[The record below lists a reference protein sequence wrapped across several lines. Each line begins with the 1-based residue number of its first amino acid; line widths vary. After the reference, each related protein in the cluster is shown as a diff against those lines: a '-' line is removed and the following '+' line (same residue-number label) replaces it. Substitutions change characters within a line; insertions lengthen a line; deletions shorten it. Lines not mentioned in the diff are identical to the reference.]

1 MKTGFNSLYPEI
13 SDDIMLTRIF
23 NYYWDLI
30 VNQRRW
36 FFAIAIIFLFGVIS
50 GILIRVITPNFL
62 DTFRDIVKDIV
73 GDTLTFDASL
83 MIRIFVNN
91 ITAAFVMM
99 FGGIVLGLIP
109 FFAILFNGFVIGYVV
124 TASLLTA
131 SMGTL
136 ESVYLTFSTII
147 PHGIF
152 EIPAILFSA
161 ALGLRFGIEWMQQNN
176 TNTRGMIFR
185 KNFIS
190 ALACV
195 PLLVIILFIAA
206 GIEVFISS
214 RFGYALISE

>member
-62 DTFRDIVKDIV
+62 DTFRDMVKDIV
-73 GDTLTFDASL
+73 GDTITFDASL

-131 SMGTL
+131 LIGTF
-136 ESVYLTFSTII
+136 ES
-147 PHGIF
+147 IF
-152 EIPAILFSA
+152 F
-161 ALGLRFGIEWMQQNN
+161 
-176 TNTRGMIFR
+176 
-185 KNFIS
+185 
-190 ALACV
+190 
-195 PLLVIILFIAA
+195 
-206 GIEVFISS
+206 
-214 RFGYALISE
+214 